1 MTQTC
6 IDLKFNLEIGK
17 CNGSMSVGIYN
28 NEQQLSFLENI
39 IEHNLIFDYNITL
52 PNKIKFVLADKNPK
66 FDTKIDS
73 SGNIIEDKY
82 IQLIDM
88 SRGGIPIKPVTLF
101 KICRY
106 TVKDKINFD
115 TYWGFDGSAE
125 IDFNEDTFIKWH
137 LKLDNLFDL

>member
-6 IDLKFNLEIGK
+6 IDLKFSLEIGK

-88 SRGGIPIKPVTLF
+88 SLGGIPIKPVTLF

-125 IDFNEDTFIKWH
+125 IDFNEDNFIKWH